1 MFKIRAVKIILFTY
15 YFLSFFSIL
24 VHIIQIVSIF
34 RSIPY
39 PQKDIINQNYHNG
52 LNNYLNLFICLFS
65 H

>member
-15 YFLSFFSIL
+15 YFLSFFSPVHTIL
-24 VHIIQIVSIF
+24 ITSIF

-39 PQKDIINQNYHNG
+39 LQKDNINQNYHNG
-52 LNNYLNLFICLFS
+52 LNNYLNPFIRLFS